1 MQLDEWYMYAML
13 MTSLQYFFMAKTLK
27 SAFSLCSHI
36 SRQNNNVKKF
46 CLNWLLFQKKTYCG
60 FIACQS
66 IPPKNTGNSNIH
78 FAWKDILFELLGWMF
93 TMARGP
99 WFAFDLCFESKYFV
113 ISVVDQLNQD
123 SFMNQILMESS
134 NYSYTHI

>member
-1 MQLDEWYMYAML
+1 
-13 MTSLQYFFMAKTLK
+13 
-27 SAFSLCSHI
+27 
-36 SRQNNNVKKF
+36 
-46 CLNWLLFQKKTYCG
+46 
-60 FIACQS
+60 
-66 IPPKNTGNSNIH
+66 
-78 FAWKDILFELLGWMF
+78 MF